1 MKLRRYREK
10 MGIGFADA
18 AEQLGISESQL
29 SRIETGK
36 CRPRAAL
43 VKRIAEWTEGA
54 VRAGDFY
61 SDEPISNPLGGNCT
75 ASGEIMPF

>member
-36 CRPRAAL
+36 CRPRAEL
-43 VKRIAEWTEGA
+43 IKRIAIWTEGA

-61 SDEPISNPLGGNCT
+61 SDEPISNPLGGNRN

>member
-36 CRPRAAL
+36 CVPKPDTIR
-43 VKRIAEWTEGA
+43 RIAQWSEGVVQA
-54 VRAGDFY
+54 ADYYDAPAGGA
-61 SDEPISNPLGGNCT
+61 E
-75 ASGEIMPF
+75 